1 MLCVSKLRRHP
12 RHFHSFTGLSVAQ
25 FDQLLVEF
33 QPAYEAQR
41 QLQQNNSVRQRQ
53 PGAGR
58 PRRLALPECLF
69 MGLVY
74 LRLYLSQRLLSF
86 FFDIDQSTVCRELKD
101 RVLPLLFA
109 VLPVPLRDAP
119 LRSEKKPDAP
129 PRSPDKTDGK
139 PRRRINTLQELL
151 ATYPELS
158 EVLLDATEQ
167 EIPQPEDRQ
176 KRKETYS
183 GKQQSHTVKTQI
195 LATKKQILHV
205 FGTNAAFFLGG
216 LPGSLADVTLL
227 GASGVLRHVPSSV
240 AVRIDKGYQG
250 TSKRYPNK
258 NIKQPVKGKRGQS
271 VNELGKAYN
280 YLLSTLRI
288 YVEHHFGRLQQFGV
302 LRQTYRGRFEAHEDI
317 FCIVS
322 GLLNFRESG
331 KFSLC

>member
-101 RVLPLLFA
+101 RVLPLLSA

-129 PRSPDKTDGK
+129 PHSPDKTGGK

-176 KRKETYS
+176 KSIE
-183 GKQQSHTVKTQI
+183 
-195 LATKKQILHV
+195 
-205 FGTNAAFFLGG
+205 
-216 LPGSLADVTLL
+216 
-227 GASGVLRHVPSSV
+227 
-240 AVRIDKGYQG
+240 
-250 TSKRYPNK
+250 
-258 NIKQPVKGKRGQS
+258 
-271 VNELGKAYN
+271 
-280 YLLSTLRI
+280 
-288 YVEHHFGRLQQFGV
+288 
-302 LRQTYRGRFEAHEDI
+302 TYRGNQVKRSFTANKVI
-317 FCIVS
+317 Q
-322 GLLNFRESG
+322 
-331 KFSLC
+331 

>member
-101 RVLPLLFA
+101 RVMTKQVLSDLPLLFA

-129 PRSPDKTDGK
+129 PHSPDKTGGK

-176 KRKETYS
+176 KSIE
-183 GKQQSHTVKTQI
+183 
-195 LATKKQILHV
+195 
-205 FGTNAAFFLGG
+205 
-216 LPGSLADVTLL
+216 
-227 GASGVLRHVPSSV
+227 
-240 AVRIDKGYQG
+240 
-250 TSKRYPNK
+250 
-258 NIKQPVKGKRGQS
+258 
-271 VNELGKAYN
+271 
-280 YLLSTLRI
+280 
-288 YVEHHFGRLQQFGV
+288 
-302 LRQTYRGRFEAHEDI
+302 TYRGNQVKRSFTANKVI
-317 FCIVS
+317 Q
-322 GLLNFRESG
+322 
-331 KFSLC
+331 